1 MKAAAEVIGV
11 SRSNLIGRLQE
22 RPKKRLGRPPL
33 PDDELVAQIKA
44 VIAEL
49 PTYGYRRVHA
59 ILKRKALGAGIKPP
73 NHKRLYRVMKAR
85 GLLLDR
91 HVGGVERRHD
101 GRIAVDERNRRWCSD
116 GFEIGCDN
124 GEKVRVAFALDC
136 CDREAMSFRATTCG
150 IRGEDVRDLM
160 VAAVEHRFGRVNRL
174 PVTIEW
180 LSVQLP
186 VQYRLNYW
194 NRDFFNAF
202 ERKNGMELWAQ
213 ALIFIPLAAASL
225 TLAIVSVWG
234 RMTMQRK
241 WRAWLSIHLYDYW
254 LETGHYR
261 RLQFMSGEHQNPEYR
276 IAEDARIATDLPIDL
291 TLGLLSSSLT
301 AIIFIGVL
309 WNVGGGLVINAFG
322 LNLAIPGYLVI
333 AVVLYSALLT
343 AAMMIIAQHLTRV
356 VQENKRAEPS

>member
-1 MKAAAEVIGV
+1 MPLKTYLAPDE
-11 SRSNLIGRLQE
+11 
-22 RPKKRLGRPPL
+22 KRLLSRFWQSASGFWRGPSAWRAWL
-33 PDDELVAQIKA
+33 LV
-44 VIAEL
+44 VLLIA
-49 PTYGYRRVHA
+49 T
-59 ILKRKALGAGIKPP
+59 AL
-73 NHKRLYRVMKAR
+73 LQ
-85 GLLLDR
+85 LL
-91 HVGGVERRHD
+91 
-101 GRIAVDERNRRWCSD
+101 
-116 GFEIGCDN
+116 
-124 GEKVRVAFALDC
+124 
-136 CDREAMSFRATTCG
+136 
-150 IRGEDVRDLM
+150 
-160 VAAVEHRFGRVNRL
+160 
-174 PVTIEW
+174 
-180 LSVQLP
+180 

-202 ERKNGMELWAQ
+202 ERKNGPELWAQ
-213 ALIFIPLAAASL
+213 ALIFIPLAASSL

-356 VQENKRAEPS
+356 VQENKRAEAELRAVGAHLRESGEGTALPDGKHDGRRMIGAALNEVIARWLAYCWQLMRMTLVSHTNTLLTPVHRVTSLHAKIYYRKHDARRGRPGGGCLCHCTGRVQLDFRQLWTPCGVGLLRKPRCFPPLSAG